1 MATKLGLLCK
11 LFNRKHSQQCHQFF
25 VRGEHI
31 RPGEAMCW
39 LANMYQTDCSSESHC
54 SACLCLARCIS
65 LICALCSEQ
74 LMISVE
80 DEKDIVAHVKRTSV
94 DLQSM
99 SLANNSLTGTL
110 PAAISNMTL
119 LKTLSLAF
127 NTLE

>member
-1 MATKLGLLCK
+1 
-11 LFNRKHSQQCHQFF
+11 
-25 VRGEHI
+25 
-31 RPGEAMCW
+31 
-39 LANMYQTDCSSESHC
+39 
-54 SACLCLARCIS
+54 
-65 LICALCSEQ
+65 
-74 LMISVE
+74 MISVE

-119 LKTLSLAF
+119 LKTLGLAF